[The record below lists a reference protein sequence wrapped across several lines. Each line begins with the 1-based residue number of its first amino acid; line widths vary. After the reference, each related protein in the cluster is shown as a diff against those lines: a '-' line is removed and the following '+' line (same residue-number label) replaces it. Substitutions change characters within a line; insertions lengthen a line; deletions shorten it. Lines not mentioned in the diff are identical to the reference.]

1 MKRIKFFAVAAC
13 MAISSGAYAQF
24 TNSSSHSSS
33 ANVNTDEWSTIW
45 IEYNPMKVKFDA
57 KGVDDQSL
65 TGFSAGYSRTFSV
78 SQSVPL
84 FLEAGLGLQ
93 YANYSESLG
102 DFDYDYDYDGGLEEK
117 FTMWSVK
124 APVNLLYNF
133 AIPNSN
139 ISLAPFVGATLR
151 YNVSGTLKYEAGDES
166 VKYDI
171 FDKEDMGEAWK
182 RFQIGW
188 QIGVKARFGQNFMAG
203 LSYGSDLSEI
213 AKKTKLQ
220 TASLTIG
227 YTF

>member
-1 MKRIKFFAVAAC
+1 MKRIKFFAVVAC

-45 IEYNPMKVKFDA
+45 VEYNPMKVKFDA

-93 YANYSESLG
+93 YANYSESLDYEDYYG
-102 DFDYDYDYDGGLEEK
+102 DDESIEEK

-133 AIPNSN
+133 AIPNSS
-139 ISLAPFVGATLR
+139 ISLAPFAGVTLR
-151 YNVSGTLKYEAGDES
+151 YNVSGTLKYEADDES
-166 VKYDI
+166 VKCDI

-220 TASLTIG
+220 TVSLTIG

>member
-13 MAISSGAYAQF
+13 LAISSGAYAQF

-45 IEYNPMKVKFDA
+45 VEYNPMNLKYDA
-57 KGVDDQSL
+57 KGADDQSL
-65 TGFSAGYSRTFSV
+65 TGFSAGYSRTFSL
-78 SQSVPL
+78 SQSTPL
-84 FLEAGLGLQ
+84 FLEAGAGLQ
-93 YANYSESLG
+93 YANYSES
-102 DFDYDYDYDGGLEEK
+102 FDYEDYYGDDESIEEK

-133 AIPNSN
+133 AIPNSS
-139 ISLAPFVGATLR
+139 ISLAPFAGITLR
-151 YNVSGTLKYEAGDES
+151 YNVSGTLKYEVDDES
-166 VKYDI
+166 EKYNI
-171 FDKEDMGEAWK
+171 FDKGDIEEAWK

-213 AKKTKLQ
+213 AKKMRLQ
-220 TASLTIG
+220 TTSLTIG

>member
-13 MAISSGAYAQF
+13 LAISSGAYAQF

-45 IEYNPMKVKFDA
+45 VEYNPMNLEYDT
-57 KGVDDQSL
+57 KGADDQSL
-65 TGFSAGYSRTFSV
+65 TGFSAGYSRAFSL
-78 SQSVPL
+78 SQSAPL

-93 YANYSESLG
+93 YANFSESL
-102 DFDYDYDYDGGLEEK
+102 DEYYEDYEMK
-117 FTMWSVK
+117 FSMWSVK

-133 AIPNSN
+133 AIPNSS
-139 ISLAPFVGATLR
+139 ISLAPFAGITLR
-151 YNVSGTLKYEAGDES
+151 YNVSGTLKYETDDDSE
-166 VKYDI
+166 KCNI
-171 FDKEDMGEAWK
+171 FDKGDMEEAWK

-203 LSYGSDLSEI
+203 LSYGSDFSEI

-220 TASLTIG
+220 TTSLTIG